1 MALCA
6 LFFTTYIDD
15 IWHHLMAGYKDAVI
29 VIISGMQ
36 DRVDM
41 STSSSTEGGSEPN
54 LLLRG
59 A

>member
-36 DRVDM
+36 
-41 STSSSTEGGSEPN
+41 
-54 LLLRG
+54 L
-59 A
+59 